1 MLRLQ
6 STNAMAN
13 TNAMAKFVHVSY
25 NTFFLKNELM
35 VQLQFLFFSFM
46 NQESNIQSTII
57 FAE

>member
-25 NTFFLKNELM
+25 NTFFLKNELT
-35 VQLQFLFFSFM
+35 FLFFSFM